1 MENKRK
7 TNRVPGRE
15 RRQQIL
21 AVAMTLFAR
30 QGFQGTT
37 TKQIAEQAK
46 VNEAILF
53 RHFPSKKD
61 LYWAVIEEK
70 CRMMAGHRS
79 VVERLTA
86 GEADWVTVAKDLLDR
101 YSEDTTLMRLL
112 LFSGLEAHELSER
125 FFQTY
130 IAGYYDELAKYLR
143 QRIEAGEFRKMDPM
157 LAARSFLGMVNHY
170 LMVQELFGGKRH
182 QKYDN
187 RRVAETLTAIWLEG
201 MKAR

>member
-1 MENKRK
+1 MRAR
-7 TNRVPGRE
+7 NRLSSRE
-15 RRQQIL
+15 RRLQIL
-21 AVAMTLFAR
+21 AAATALFAR
-30 QGFQGTT
+30 HGFKGTT
-37 TKQIAEQAK
+37 TKQIAQRAK

-53 RHFPSKKD
+53 RHFRNKKD

-70 CRMMAGHRS
+70 CRSMAGHRS

-86 GEADWVTVAKDLLDR
+86 GETDWAAVAADLLER
-101 YSEDTTLMRLL
+101 HSKDTTLMRLL

-125 FFQTY
+125 FFQIY
-130 IAGYYDELAKYLR
+130 IAGYYEELAKYLS
-143 QRIEAGEFRKMDPM
+143 QRIAAGEFRRVDPL

-187 RRVAETLTAIWLEG
+187 QVVAETLAGIWLKG
-201 MKAR
+201 MRVK